1 MSAALAPHCWKATSF
16 ADPEY
21 VMDLRSPNAFCAF
34 AITVFASCAM
44 ALPHRSARQFATPA
58 ILLNTT
64 LSSFSLVARPIP
76 HIVYP
81 LGLPCAARWR
91 RRPPHPSPHRGN
103 PGDQLPDS
111 GGLFPGDNWRFRGR
125 VLKKIA
131 NLSDSCRVNRGSSRA
146 T

>member
-21 VMDLRSPNAFCAF
+21 VMDFRSPNAFCAF

-64 LSSFSLVARPIP
+64 LSSFRRLPSQSHILYTHSVCRALRVGGEGLHILRLTGAIPATSSPIP
-76 HIVYP
+76 GAY
-81 LGLPCAARWR
+81 
-91 RRPPHPSPHRGN
+91 S
-103 PGDQLPDS
+103 
-111 GGLFPGDNWRFRGR
+111 PGDNWRF
-125 VLKKIA
+125 
-131 NLSDSCRVNRGSSRA
+131 
-146 T
+146 